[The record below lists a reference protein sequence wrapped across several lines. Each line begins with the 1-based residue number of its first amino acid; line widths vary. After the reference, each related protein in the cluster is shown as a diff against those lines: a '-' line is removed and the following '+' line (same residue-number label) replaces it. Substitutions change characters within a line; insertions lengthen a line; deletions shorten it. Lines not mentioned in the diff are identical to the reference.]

1 MTVCGLRIR
10 DWSSELCSSDL
21 INGASFD
28 DFAANVMGA
37 VSTGGDITIG
47 GVDYS
52 GYGAAAT
59 IDVSAYEGAATII
72 GSAYGD
78 TITDNAGTNAIT
90 GGTGADTFNFLDTN
104 TGKTEAT
111 ADKITDFLYSADH
124 IHTGVGA
131 GTLAEYT
138 EGTYADFAS
147 FLANADSA
155 DKSLAAGQVGDN
167 VFVAVDYNA
176 DNTVDYVI
184 ELTNTTLSNVA
195 VDSFV

>member
-1 MTVCGLRIR
+1 
-10 DWSSELCSSDL
+10 
-21 INGASFD
+21 
-28 DFAANVMGA
+28 MGA

-104 TGKTEAT
+104 TDKTEAT

-124 IHTGVGA
+124 IPTGDEIGR
-131 GTLAEYT
+131 
-138 EGTYADFAS
+138 
-147 FLANADSA
+147 AN
-155 DKSLAAGQVGDN
+155 V
-167 VFVAVDYNA
+167 
-176 DNTVDYVI
+176 
-184 ELTNTTLSNVA
+184 
-195 VDSFV
+195 